1 MSFIALDVCGGRFGP
16 LRKVFAASWEWFS
29 MPCLVTPAACRLPF
43 SDNAAAERWVSSCK
57 GIRMRMPN
65 STPRPVRRGFPA
77 IVHVDL
83 MGNFITSPLIQ
94 GGRTDS
100 VAGARLGV
108 APTNCR
114 TVMRDLRA
122 SRAPP
127 GLNTAALGRAFWHAG
142 RNFRCRHRRGCY
154 AASRLSPKAEH
165 YDFLIL

>member
-1 MSFIALDVCGGRFGP
+1 MGMVFHALSGD
-16 LRKVFAASWEWFS
+16 AS
-29 MPCLVTPAACRLPF
+29 RLPF

-77 IVHVDL
+77 IVHVNL

-94 GGRTDS
+94 GGGTHS
-100 VAGARLGV
+100 VAGARREV
-108 APTNCR
+108 PPTNCR

-127 GLNTAALGRAFWHAG
+127 GLNTAALGRAFGHAG
-142 RNFRCRHRRGCY
+142 RKFRCKHPRGLAQRHALAREPNKTQHY
-154 AASRLSPKAEH
+154 AL
-165 YDFLIL
+165 LIL